1 MAMYEPGLAAQ
12 ASLAATWTRFE
23 QLSAR
28 LARYLKTSEEEFAH
42 LIGALDDCWS
52 MAETVQK
59 ANAHLA
65 GLSTVESD
73 NESFAIRNSMLD
85 GCRVFRGFLDNYRFA
100 QRVCGANQARR
111 HEWSSRGCDRQLQS
125 RPSRWLRQFHRHDHH
140 HFRDAPREL

>member
-1 MAMYEPGLAAQ
+1 MFPRVAGMAMYEPGLAAQ

-73 NESFAIRNSMLD
+73 NESFAIRNSMLG
-85 GCRVFRGFLDNYRFA
+85 GCKVFR
-100 QRVCGANQARR
+100 
-111 HEWSSRGCDRQLQS
+111 E
-125 RPSRWLRQFHRHDHH
+125 
-140 HFRDAPREL
+140 